1 MSGIFDRIKKI
12 LNAQVTGEVPKDA
25 FSKDGVVLDVDADL
39 QELHSLQVLSEDAN
53 GEDRKSVV

>member
-12 LNAQVTGEVPKDA
+12 LNAQVADEVPKDA

-39 QELHSLQVLSEDAN
+39 QEL
-53 GEDRKSVV
+53 R